1 MEYSK
6 DQDFRY
12 FMTFWKHQYAKRNA
26 CFFEDVIRVELG
38 KYSIDCFFEKY
49 GTLVYMANYY
59 ISLPDSSSVMHD
71 ILDSSFDYGNLIVEK
86 FSSSIETSL
95 ISEEYTNEFLDKLES
110 TRHFKKYNG
119 TKIVAINFDL
129 DIEAIVSDIRLINAS
144 YKQEYELEK
153 SAWDESC
160 KRQLKTYCQMRRHPK
175 GNKNLTRA
183 IGLWLW
189 DFICSNEIMWK
200 NRAKAYKAFHERYH
214 AVDSAIVLDGYRD
227 DKQLAELLDLAGRCI
242 DKMNVLPGS

>member
-26 CFFEDVIRVELG
+26 CFFEDVIRVELNT
-38 KYSIDCFFEKY
+38 YSAERFFEKY
-49 GTLVYMANYY
+49 GTLVYMVTYY
-59 ISLPDSSSVMHD
+59 MSLPGSDSIIHD
-71 ILDSSFDYGNLIVEK
+71 ILDNSFDYGHLIVEK
-86 FSSSIETSL
+86 FSSSIDTTF
-95 ISEEYTNEFLDKLES
+95 ISEEYTEEFLKKLES
-110 TRHFKKYNG
+110 TKFFKKTNG
-119 TKIVAINFDL
+119 TKVVAINFDL
-129 DIEAIVSDIRLINAS
+129 DIESIVSDIRLINAI
-144 YKQEYELEK
+144 YKNEYELEK

-160 KRQLKTYCQMRRHPK
+160 KRQLKIDCPMKRHPK

-189 DFICSNEIMWK
+189 DYICNNEIRWK
-200 NRAKAYKAFHERYH
+200 NRAKAYKAFHAKYH
-214 AVDSAIVLDGYRD
+214 ADNSEVVVDGYRD

-242 DKMNVLPGS
+242 DKMHVLPGS